1 MENNQ
6 IEEEIDPRIIEALD
20 DVLEEL
26 SFDADQQV
34 RVLQTCDDR
43 EVIIIQPNAFTIS
56 RIYATGRPDGRKPQG
71 FESYHSYLCKKLD
84 EYERQHGSDEGFSM
98 ETEEWQMLFDECYDR
113 YIRYLLFAGIKRW
126 TEVKQDTD
134 QNLGVAD
141 MAYKYASP
149 EITWQIYQYKGY
161 ILMMNSIA
169 RAELALQINEHETA
183 QQEIDKGIQKIG
195 EFCAEC
201 LREGYDE
208 AENIT
213 RERYLQNLIEFR
225 TDLNSITN
233 QSELEVIE
241 NSEVAVAEEH
251 EIRYDGGEDDEFLD
265 ELEILLQEM
274 TNN

>member
-1 MENNQ
+1 MAPNQ
-6 IEEEIDPRIIEALD
+6 IEEEIDPRIIGALD

-34 RVLQTCDDR
+34 RVLRTCDDR

-233 QSELEVIE
+233 QSELEARE

-251 EIRYDGGEDDEFLD
+251 EIRYDNGE
-265 ELEILLQEM
+265 
-274 TNN
+274 

>member
-34 RVLQTCDDR
+34 RILQTCDDR

-195 EFCAEC
+195 KFCAEC

>member
-1 MENNQ
+1 MATNQ
-6 IEEEIDPRIIEALD
+6 IEEEIDPRITGALD
-20 DVLEEL
+20 DVFEEL
-26 SFDADQQV
+26 SFDAAQQV

-195 EFCAEC
+195 KFCAEC

-233 QSELEVIE
+233 QSELEVSE

>member
-195 EFCAEC
+195 KFCAEC

-233 QSELEVIE
+233 QSELEVSE

>member
-6 IEEEIDPRIIEALD
+6 IEEEIDPRIIGALD

-26 SFDADQQV
+26 SFDVNQQV

-195 EFCAEC
+195 KFCAEC

>member
-6 IEEEIDPRIIEALD
+6 IEEEIDPRIIGALD

-34 RVLQTCDDR
+34 RILQTCDDR

-195 EFCAEC
+195 KFCAEC

-241 NSEVAVAEEH
+241 DSEVAVAEEH

>member
-195 EFCAEC
+195 KFCAEC

>member
-1 MENNQ
+1 MANNQ
-6 IEEEIDPRIIEALD
+6 IEEEIEPRIIETLD
-20 DVLEEL
+20 DALEEL
-26 SFDADQQV
+26 SFDTNQQV
-34 RVLQTCDDR
+34 RVLRTHAER

-56 RIYATGRPDGRKPQG
+56 RIYATGRPDGRRPQG
-71 FESYHSYLCKKLD
+71 FESYHSHLYEKLD
-84 EYERQHGSDEGFSM
+84 TYERQNGSDEGFNM
-98 ETEEWQMLFDECYDR
+98 ETEEWQTLFDECYDR

-126 TEVKQDTD
+126 AEVKHDTD

-183 QQEIDKGIQKIG
+183 RKEIDKGIQKIG
-195 EFCAEC
+195 KFCAEC
-201 LREGYDE
+201 LREGYHE

-225 TDLNSITN
+225 TDINSITN
-233 QSELEVIE
+233 QSELEE
-241 NSEVAVAEEH
+241 NETSEVIIPQENET
-251 EIRYDGGEDDEFLD
+251 RYSTEDDEFLD

-274 TNN
+274 NSS

>member
-1 MENNQ
+1 MANNQ
-6 IEEEIDPRIIEALD
+6 IEEEIDPRIIGALD

-195 EFCAEC
+195 KFCAEC

>member
-195 EFCAEC
+195 KFCAEC
-201 LREGYDE
+201 LHEGYDE

>member
-1 MENNQ
+1 MANNQ
-6 IEEEIDPRIIEALD
+6 IEEEIEPRIIETLD
-20 DVLEEL
+20 DALEEL
-26 SFDADQQV
+26 SFDTNQQV
-34 RVLQTCDDR
+34 RVLRTHDDR

-56 RIYATGRPDGRKPQG
+56 RIYATGRPDGRRPQG
-71 FESYHSYLCKKLD
+71 FESYHSHLYEKLD
-84 EYERQHGSDEGFSM
+84 TYERQNGSDEGFNM
-98 ETEEWQMLFDECYDR
+98 ETEEWQTLFDECYDR

-126 TEVKQDTD
+126 AEVKHDTD

-183 QQEIDKGIQKIG
+183 RKEIDKGIQKIG
-195 EFCAEC
+195 KFCAEC
-201 LREGYDE
+201 LREGYHE

-225 TDLNSITN
+225 TDINSITN
-233 QSELEVIE
+233 QSELEE
-241 NSEVAVAEEH
+241 NETSEVIIPQENET
-251 EIRYDGGEDDEFLD
+251 RYSTEDDEFLD

-274 TNN
+274 NSS

>member
-6 IEEEIDPRIIEALD
+6 IEEEIDPRIIGALD

-113 YIRYLLFAGIKRW
+113 YIRYLLFSGIKRW

-134 QNLGVAD
+134 HNLGVAD

-195 EFCAEC
+195 KFCAEC

-213 RERYLQNLIEFR
+213 RERYLQNLLEFR

-233 QSELEVIE
+233 HSELEVSE
-241 NSEVAVAEEH
+241 NSEVAVTDEH
-251 EIRYDGGEDDEFLD
+251 EIRYDNGEDDEFLD

>member
-1 MENNQ
+1 MANNQ
-6 IEEEIDPRIIEALD
+6 IEEEIEPRIIETLD
-20 DVLEEL
+20 DALEEL
-26 SFDADQQV
+26 SFDTNQQV
-34 RVLQTCDDR
+34 RVLRTHDDR

-56 RIYATGRPDGRKPQG
+56 RIYATGRPDGRRPQG
-71 FESYHSYLCKKLD
+71 FESYHSHLYEKLD
-84 EYERQHGSDEGFSM
+84 TYERQNGSDEGFNM
-98 ETEEWQMLFDECYDR
+98 ETEEWQTLFDECYDR

-126 TEVKQDTD
+126 AAVKQDTD

-183 QQEIDKGIQKIG
+183 RKEIDKGIQKIG
-195 EFCAEC
+195 KFCAEC
-201 LREGYDE
+201 LREGYHE

-225 TDLNSITN
+225 TDINSITN
-233 QSELEVIE
+233 QSELEE
-241 NSEVAVAEEH
+241 NETSEVIIPQENET
-251 EIRYDGGEDDEFLD
+251 RYSTEDDEFLD

-274 TNN
+274 NSS

>member
-1 MENNQ
+1 MANNQ
-6 IEEEIDPRIIEALD
+6 IEEEIEPRIIETLD
-20 DVLEEL
+20 DALEEL
-26 SFDADQQV
+26 SFDTNQQV
-34 RVLQTCDDR
+34 RVLRTHDDR

-56 RIYATGRPDGRKPQG
+56 RIYATGRPDGRRPQG
-71 FESYHSYLCKKLD
+71 FESYHSHLYEKLD
-84 EYERQHGSDEGFSM
+84 TYERQNGSDEGFNM
-98 ETEEWQMLFDECYDR
+98 ETEEWQTLFDECYDR

-126 TEVKQDTD
+126 AEVKHDTD

-169 RAELALQINEHETA
+169 RAELALQINEHEIA
-183 QQEIDKGIQKIG
+183 RKEIDKGIQKIG
-195 EFCAEC
+195 KFCAEC
-201 LREGYDE
+201 LREGYHE

-225 TDLNSITN
+225 TDINSITN
-233 QSELEVIE
+233 QSELEE
-241 NSEVAVAEEH
+241 NETSEVIIPQENET
-251 EIRYDGGEDDEFLD
+251 RYSTEDDEFLD

-274 TNN
+274 NSS

>member
-6 IEEEIDPRIIEALD
+6 IEEEIDPRIIGALD

-195 EFCAEC
+195 KFCAEC
-201 LREGYDE
+201 LRGGYDE

-233 QSELEVIE
+233 QSELEVSE

>member
-1 MENNQ
+1 MANNQ
-6 IEEEIDPRIIEALD
+6 IEEEIDPRIIGTLD

-26 SFDADQQV
+26 SFDVDQQV
-34 RVLQTCDDR
+34 RVLRTYDDR

-56 RIYATGRPDGRKPQG
+56 RIYAIGRPDGRRPQG
-71 FESYHSYLCKKLD
+71 CESYHAYFCEKLD
-84 EYERQHGSDEGFSM
+84 VYERQHGSDEGFSM
-98 ETEEWQMLFDECYDR
+98 EKEEWQILFDECYDR

-141 MAYKYASP
+141 MAYKYALP

-161 ILMMNSIA
+161 ILMMNTIA

-183 QQEIDKGIQKIG
+183 RQEIEKGIQKIG
-195 EFCAEC
+195 KFCAEC

-213 RERYLQNLIEFR
+213 RERYLQNLIEFQ
-225 TDLNSITN
+225 TDLNSIAN
-233 QSELEVIE
+233 HSDFEDDG
-241 NSEVAVAEEH
+241 NSETDASEEY
-251 EIRYDGGEDDEFLD
+251 EIRHGDADDEFLD

-274 TNN
+274 TNS

>member
-6 IEEEIDPRIIEALD
+6 IEEEIDPRTIEALD

-34 RVLQTCDDR
+34 RILQTCDDR

-241 NSEVAVAEEH
+241 NSEVAVAEEP

>member
-6 IEEEIDPRIIEALD
+6 IEEEIDPRIIGALD

-195 EFCAEC
+195 KFCAEC

-241 NSEVAVAEEH
+241 DSEVAVAEEH

>member
-6 IEEEIDPRIIEALD
+6 IEEEIDPRIIGALD

-195 EFCAEC
+195 KFCAEC

>member
-1 MENNQ
+1 MANNQ
-6 IEEEIDPRIIEALD
+6 IEEEIEPRIIETLD
-20 DVLEEL
+20 EALEEL
-26 SFDADQQV
+26 SFDTNQQV
-34 RVLQTCDDR
+34 RVLRTHDDR

-56 RIYATGRPDGRKPQG
+56 RIYATGRPDGRRPQG
-71 FESYHSYLCKKLD
+71 FESYHSHLYEKLD
-84 EYERQHGSDEGFSM
+84 TYERQNGSDEGFNM
-98 ETEEWQMLFDECYDR
+98 ETEEWQTLFDECYDL

-126 TEVKQDTD
+126 AEVKHDTD
-134 QNLGVAD
+134 QNRGVAD

-183 QQEIDKGIQKIG
+183 RKEIDKGIQKIG
-195 EFCAEC
+195 KFCAEC
-201 LREGYDE
+201 LREGYHE

-225 TDLNSITN
+225 TDINSITN
-233 QSELEVIE
+233 QSELEE
-241 NSEVAVAEEH
+241 NETSEVIIPQENET
-251 EIRYDGGEDDEFLD
+251 RYSTEDDEFLD

-274 TNN
+274 NSS

>member
-1 MENNQ
+1 MATNQ
-6 IEEEIDPRIIEALD
+6 IEEEIDPRIIGALD

-149 EITWQIYQYKGY
+149 EITWEIYQYKGY

-195 EFCAEC
+195 KFCAEC
-201 LREGYDE
+201 LRGGYDE

-233 QSELEVIE
+233 QSELEVSE

>member
-1 MENNQ
+1 MANNQ
-6 IEEEIDPRIIEALD
+6 IEEEIEPRIIETLD
-20 DVLEEL
+20 DALEEL
-26 SFDADQQV
+26 SFDTNQQV
-34 RVLQTCDDR
+34 RVLRTHDDR

-56 RIYATGRPDGRKPQG
+56 RIYATGRPDGRRPQG
-71 FESYHSYLCKKLD
+71 FESYHSHLYEKLD
-84 EYERQHGSDEGFSM
+84 TYERQNGSDEGFSM
-98 ETEEWQMLFDECYDR
+98 ETEEWQTLFDECYDR

-126 TEVKQDTD
+126 AEVKQDTD

-183 QQEIDKGIQKIG
+183 RQEIDKGIQKIG
-195 EFCAEC
+195 KFCAEC
-201 LREGYDE
+201 LREGYHE

-225 TDLNSITN
+225 TDINSITN
-233 QSELEVIE
+233 QSELEDNETSEAIIPEE
-241 NSEVAVAEEH
+241 NET
-251 EIRYDGGEDDEFLD
+251 RYGAEDDEFLD

-274 TNN
+274 NSS

>member
-1 MENNQ
+1 MANNQ
-6 IEEEIDPRIIEALD
+6 IEEEIEPRIIETLD
-20 DVLEEL
+20 DALEEL
-26 SFDADQQV
+26 SFDTNQQV
-34 RVLQTCDDR
+34 RVLRTHDDR

-56 RIYATGRPDGRKPQG
+56 RIYATGRPDGRRPQG
-71 FESYHSYLCKKLD
+71 FESYHSHLYEKLD
-84 EYERQHGSDEGFSM
+84 TYERLNGSDEGFNM
-98 ETEEWQMLFDECYDR
+98 ETEEWQTLFDECYDR
-113 YIRYLLFAGIKRW
+113 YIRSLLFAGIKRW
-126 TEVKQDTD
+126 AEVKHDTD

-183 QQEIDKGIQKIG
+183 RKEIDKGIQKIG
-195 EFCAEC
+195 KFCAEC
-201 LREGYDE
+201 LREGYHE

-225 TDLNSITN
+225 TDINSITN
-233 QSELEVIE
+233 QSELEE
-241 NSEVAVAEEH
+241 NETSEVIIPQENET
-251 EIRYDGGEDDEFLD
+251 RYSTEDDEFLD

-274 TNN
+274 NSS